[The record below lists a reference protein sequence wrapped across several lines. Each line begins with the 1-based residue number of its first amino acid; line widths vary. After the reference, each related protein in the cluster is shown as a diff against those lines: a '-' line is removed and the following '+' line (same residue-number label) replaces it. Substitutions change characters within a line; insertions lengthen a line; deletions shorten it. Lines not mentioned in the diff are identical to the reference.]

1 MPDDH
6 LDDLLRELRSVAD
19 PDGPGADAERRL
31 VARLDRTLGAQDRS
45 LRAGFRNAR
54 RAVLAIVAAAGIAA
68 GAAGGAAVAL
78 AAGGTGAAD
87 GAQGAELRADAAN
100 PSRVAYTAV
109 TRSEV
114 RPEGR
119 TRVLLRV
126 LARRFPDVDLAAAR
140 GIEAADGTRAWVV
153 PGRKHTCFGAQNDD
167 GTGYTCVANAR
178 ARLGALSTAAVGS
191 DGRIRAIYLVPDDV
205 DRLEADG
212 QAFRPRGNLVVATY
226 GEQAPVTIV
235 TGSGRA
241 TTIEGRP

>member
-19 PDGPGADAERRL
+19 PDGPGDDAERRL

-78 AAGGTGAAD
+78 AAGGTGAP
-87 GAQGAELRADAAN
+87 GTAQGGELRADPAN
-100 PSRVAYTAV
+100 PSRVAYAAV
-109 TRSEV
+109 ERSTV
-114 RPEGR
+114 RPTGR
-119 TRVLLRV
+119 TRVLLGV

-140 GIEAADGTRAWVV
+140 GIEAADGTRGWVV
-153 PGRKHTCFGAQNDD
+153 PGRKHTCFGAENDD
-167 GTGYTCVANAR
+167 GTGYTCVSNAR
-178 ARLGALSTAAVGS
+178 ARLGALSTAAVS
-191 DGRIRAIYLVPDDV
+191 PDGRIRAIYLVPDGV

-212 QAFRPRGNLVVATY
+212 RTFRPRGNLVVATY
-226 GEQAPVTIV
+226 GEDAPVTIV
-235 TGSGRA
+235 TGSGTT